1 LKGDAEV
8 IEALNNAL
16 ALELT
21 AINQYFVQARMCR
34 KWGFHKLAGKQHTE
48 SIEEMRHAESLID
61 RILFLDGTP
70 IAHYETIHG
79 GTDIKDQLEH
89 DLALELR
96 GVKTYNDG
104 IEICLKA
111 KDAGSREELEHILT
125 MSEEHVEWLESQ
137 LNLIKVVG
145 LDNYLADQIGEEPG
159 PSEGHD

>member
-1 LKGDAEV
+1 MKGDDEV

-21 AINQYFVQARMCR
+21 AINQYFVQARMCK
-34 KWGFHKLAGKQHTE
+34 KWGFYKLAGKQHIE

-79 GTDIKDQLEH
+79 GSDVKDQFEH
-89 DLALELR
+89 DLELELR
-96 GVKTYNDG
+96 GVKAYNDG
-104 IEICLKA
+104 IEVCLKA
-111 KDAGSREELEHILT
+111 KDAGSREELEHILI
-125 MSEEHVEWLESQ
+125 MSEGHVEWLESQ

-145 LDNYLADQIGEEPG
+145 LDNYLADQIGEEPDSSG
-159 PSEGHD
+159 GHD

>member
-1 LKGDAEV
+1 MKGNDEV

-34 KWGFHKLAGKQHTE
+34 KWGFHKLASKQHTE

-70 IAHYETIHG
+70 IARYETIHG
-79 GTDIKDQLEH
+79 GTDVKDQLEH
-89 DLALELR
+89 DLELEL
-96 GVKTYNDG
+96 GAVKAYNDG

-111 KDAGSREELEHILT
+111 RDAGSREELEHILT

-137 LNLIKVVG
+137 LNLIKVIG
-145 LDNYLADQIGEEPG
+145 LDNYLADQIGEEPST
-159 PSEGHD
+159 PEDSN

>member
-1 LKGDAEV
+1 MKGDAEV

-104 IEICLKA
+104 IEIC
-111 KDAGSREELEHILT
+111 
-125 MSEEHVEWLESQ
+125 SQ
-137 LNLIKVVG
+137 
-145 LDNYLADQIGEEPG
+145 
-159 PSEGHD
+159 SEGCGKQRGAGAYSDNVRGTRRMAGIPAQPNQGGGTG